1 MRYVLSRLLQ
11 SVVVLF
17 GVTIVV
23 FLIVQLVPGD
33 PIRIGM
39 GTRFDPEV
47 YEALRRASGLDRP
60 PVEQYFTYLGKAVTG
75 DLGVSFRSGQPVS
88 HLIMARL
95 PATVSLA
102 AVGIVIALLVSF
114 PLGVLSAIR
123 NGGALDSVVRAVSQL
138 GVSLPNF
145 WLGMLLILLFSTTL
159 GWLPPSG
166 YTPLTEDPVGWL
178 QRVIMPGI
186 TVGVVAGSILT
197 RYVRSSVLETL
208 SMDHVRTANS
218 KGLPRRLVLVR
229 HVIRNALVPVITVVG
244 TQIAAI
250 LGGVIVVEVVFAW
263 PGLGLLVYDA
273 VRARDFPLLQGAVL
287 LIALIFLVVNLLVD
301 LLYAKVDPRIQL
313 GGEDA

>member
-1 MRYVLSRLLQ
+1 MAYLLRRLAQ
-11 SVVVLF
+11 SAVVLV
-17 GVTIVV
+17 GVTVVV
-23 FLIVQLVPGD
+23 FLIIQLVPGD

-39 GTRFDPEV
+39 GTRYDPEV

-60 PVEQYFTYLGKAVTG
+60 PLEQYVTYVANAATG

-88 HLIMARL
+88 SLIMARL

-102 AVGIVIALLVSF
+102 VVGIVIALLVAF
-114 PLGVLSAIR
+114 PLGVISAVR
-123 NGGALDSVVRAVSQL
+123 NGSALDAVVRAVSQL

-145 WLGMLLILLFSTTL
+145 WLGMLLILLFSSTL

-166 YTPLTEDPVGWL
+166 YTPFTEDPLEWL
-178 QRVIMPGI
+178 RRVIMPGL

-218 KGLPRRLVLVR
+218 KGLPRRIVLLR
-229 HVIRNALVPVITVVG
+229 HVVRNALVPVITVTG

-273 VRARDFPLLQGAVL
+273 VRARDYPLLQGAVL
-287 LIALIFLVVNLLVD
+287 LIAVIFLVVNLLVD

-313 GGEDA
+313 GGEDG